1 MNKEKSLEVS
11 AVRGIIIADVGP
23 ICRPLLIGVSA
34 LWENRHVY
42 FCFQEAI
49 SFYTVMINLG
59 ISPEN
64 GKDYG

>member
-1 MNKEKSLEVS
+1 MNKEKSLELS
-11 AVRGIIIADVGP
+11 AVGGIIIADVGP
-23 ICRPLLIGVSA
+23 ICRPLLISVST

-59 ISPEN
+59 ISPQKGN
-64 GKDYG
+64 SYG